1 MSFASSINTVLNG
14 NASLNSHLLN
24 ADGTTRIYAYNYPDN
39 LDVNLSAI
47 VFTYKKENGT
57 HTLGSKN
64 VLEDYNLYIVILSPD
79 PGENETIADLVHNFL
94 DEYQDANILDVTFE
108 NDNNGEDQEKG
119 RYFKILEYKVIFD
132 K

>member
-14 NASLNSHLLN
+14 NSSLNSQLWN
-24 ADGTTRIYAYNYPDN
+24 ADGSTRIYAYNYPDN

-57 HTLGSKN
+57 HTLGAKN
-64 VLEDYNLYIVILSPD
+64 VLEDYSLYIVILSPD
-79 PGENETIADLVHNFL
+79 PGENETIADLVHSFL
-94 DEYQDANILDVTFE
+94 DEYQDANILDVTFD

-119 RYFKILEYKVIFD
+119 RYFKVLEYKVIFD